1 MVQGGDKNLVPS
13 FDRKGRGD
21 RLISLIR
28 EEGLKLTGKVAL
40 VTGAAQGIGKAVALL
55 LARNG
60 ADIVVSDINLEKA
73 EETAKEIESIGR
85 KAMAIKVNVANLNDV
100 EQMVEA
106 ILEKFGKIDILV
118 NNAGITRDKL
128 ILRMTEEDWDAVLN
142 VNLKG
147 TFNCTKAVVRHMSKQ
162 RSGKIVS
169 IASVVGEMGN
179 AGQANYSASKAGV
192 IGFTKTIAREFAQR
206 GINVN
211 AIAPGYIETPMT
223 EGLPEKAKEE
233 LKRLIPMERLGKP
246 EDVAEAVLFLVS
258 EASSYITGQ
267 VLNVNGGIYM

>member
-1 MVQGGDKNLVPS
+1 M
-13 FDRKGRGD
+13 
-21 RLISLIR
+21 
-28 EEGLKLTGKVAL
+28 KLTGKVAL
-40 VTGAAQGIGKAVALL
+40 VTGAAQGIGKAIALL

-60 ADIVVSDINLEKA
+60 ADLVVSDINLEKA
-73 EETAKEIESIGR
+73 EETAKEIGAIGP
-85 KAMAIKVNVANLNDV
+85 KAMAVKVDVANLSDV
-100 EQMVEA
+100 EQMVGG
-106 ILEKFGKIDILV
+106 ILEKLAKIDILV

-128 ILRMTEEDWDAVLN
+128 ILRMTEEDWDAVLG

-147 TFNCTKAVVRHMSKQ
+147 TFNCTKAVLRHMAKQ
-162 RSGKIVS
+162 RSGKIVN

-192 IGFTKTIAREFAQR
+192 IGLTKTIAREYAQR

-211 AIAPGYIETPMT
+211 AVAPGYIETPMT
-223 EGLPEKAKEE
+223 EALPEKAKEE
-233 LKRLIPMERLGKP
+233 LKKLIPMERLGKP

-258 EASSYITGQ
+258 EESSYMTGQ

>member
-1 MVQGGDKNLVPS
+1 LIGGV
-13 FDRKGRGD
+13 RTEGR
-21 RLISLIR
+21 
-28 EEGLKLTGKVAL
+28 LKLAGRVAL

-73 EETAKEIESIGR
+73 EDTAKEIQSIGR
-85 KAMAIKVNVANLNDV
+85 KALAVKGDVANWSDV
-100 EQMVEA
+100 ERMVEG
-106 ILEKFGKIDILV
+106 ILEKFAKIDILV

-128 ILRMTEEDWDAVLN
+128 ILRMTEEDWDAVLD

-147 TFNCTKAVVRHMSKQ
+147 TFHCTKAVVRHMAKQ
-162 RSGKIVS
+162 RSGKIVN

-192 IGFTKTIAREFAQR
+192 IGLTKTIAREFAQR
-206 GINVN
+206 GININ

-223 EGLPEKAKEE
+223 EALPEKAKEE
-233 LKRLIPMERLGKP
+233 LKKLIPMERLGKP

-258 EASSYITGQ
+258 EESSYITGQ

>member
-1 MVQGGDKNLVPS
+1 
-13 FDRKGRGD
+13 
-21 RLISLIR
+21 
-28 EEGLKLTGKVAL
+28 LKLAGKVAL

-60 ADIVVSDINLEKA
+60 ADMVVSDINLERA
-73 EETAKEIESIGR
+73 EETAKEVQTLGR
-85 KAMAIKVNVANLNDV
+85 KALAIKVDVAKLGDV
-100 EQMVEA
+100 EKMVEA
-106 ILEKFGKIDILV
+106 ILAQFGKVDILV
-118 NNAGITRDKL
+118 NNAGIARDKL

-142 VNLKG
+142 INLKG
-147 TFNCTKAVVRHMSKQ
+147 TFNCTKAIVRHMSKQ
-162 RSGKIVS
+162 KSGKIVN

-179 AGQANYSASKAGV
+179 AGQGNYAASKAGV

-223 EGLPEKAKEE
+223 DALPEKAKEE
-233 LKRLIPMERLGKP
+233 LKRLIPMDRLGQP

-258 EASSYITGQ
+258 ESANYITGQ

>member
-1 MVQGGDKNLVPS
+1 M
-13 FDRKGRGD
+13 
-21 RLISLIR
+21 
-28 EEGLKLTGKVAL
+28 KLTGKVAL
-40 VTGAAQGIGKAVALL
+40 VTGAAQGIGKAIALL

-60 ADIVVSDINLEKA
+60 ADLVVSDINLEKA
-73 EETAKEIESIGR
+73 EETAKEIRAIGP
-85 KAMAIKVNVANLNDV
+85 KAMAVKVDVANWSDV
-100 EQMVEA
+100 ERMVTG
-106 ILEKFGKIDILV
+106 ILEKLAKIDILV

-128 ILRMTEEDWDAVLN
+128 ILRMTEEDWDAVLG

-147 TFNCTKAVVRHMSKQ
+147 TFNCTKAVVRHMAKQ
-162 RSGKIVS
+162 RSGKIVN

-192 IGFTKTIAREFAQR
+192 IGLTKTIAREYAQR

-223 EGLPEKAKEE
+223 EALPEKAKEE
-233 LKRLIPMERLGKP
+233 LRKLIPMERLGKP

-258 EASSYITGQ
+258 EESSYITGQ

>member
-1 MVQGGDKNLVPS
+1 M
-13 FDRKGRGD
+13 
-21 RLISLIR
+21 
-28 EEGLKLTGKVAL
+28 KLTGKVAL

-55 LARNG
+55 LARHG

-73 EETAKEIESIGR
+73 EETAKEIESIGQ
-85 KAMAIKVNVANLNDV
+85 KAMAIKVNVASLNDV
-100 EQMVEA
+100 ERMVEA
-106 ILEKFGKIDILV
+106 VLKKFGKIDILV

-128 ILRMTEEDWDAVLN
+128 ILRMTEEDWDTVLN

-147 TFNCTKAVVRHMSKQ
+147 TFNCTKAVVRHMAKQ

-179 AGQANYSASKAGV
+179 AGQVNYAASKAGV
-192 IGFTKTIAREFAQR
+192 IGLTKTIAREFAKR

-223 EGLPEKAKEE
+223 EVLSDKVKEE

-246 EDVAEAVLFLVS
+246 EDVAEAVLFLVIEES
-258 EASSYITGQ
+258 NYITGQ

>member
-1 MVQGGDKNLVPS
+1 
-13 FDRKGRGD
+13 
-21 RLISLIR
+21 
-28 EEGLKLTGKVAL
+28 LKLAGKVAL

-73 EETAKEIESIGR
+73 EETAKEVQVLGR
-85 KAMAIKVNVANLNDV
+85 KALAIKVDVAKSDDV
-100 EQMVEA
+100 DKMVQA
-106 ILEKFGKIDILV
+106 ILAQFGHIDILI
-118 NNAGITRDKL
+118 NNAGIARDKL
-128 ILRMTEEDWDAVLN
+128 ILRMTEEDWDVVLN
-142 VNLKG
+142 INLKG
-147 TFNCTKAVVRHMSKQ
+147 TFNCTKAVVRRMSKQ
-162 RSGKIVS
+162 KSGKIVN

-179 AGQANYSASKAGV
+179 AGQGNYAASKAGV

-223 EGLPEKAKEE
+223 DALPDKVKED
-233 LKRLIPMERLGKP
+233 LKRLIPMDRLGKP

-258 EASSYITGQ
+258 ESANYITGQ

>member
-1 MVQGGDKNLVPS
+1 M
-13 FDRKGRGD
+13 
-21 RLISLIR
+21 
-28 EEGLKLTGKVAL
+28 KLTGKVAL
-40 VTGAAQGIGKAVALL
+40 VTGAAQGIGRAISLL

-60 ADIVVSDINLEKA
+60 ADIVVSDINLEKV
-73 EETAKEIESIGR
+73 EETAKEISAIGP
-85 KAMAIKVNVANLNDV
+85 KAMAVKVDVSNLSDV
-100 EQMVEA
+100 ERMVEG
-106 ILEKFGKIDILV
+106 ILEKLAKIDILV

-128 ILRMTEEDWDAVLN
+128 ILRMTEEDWDAVLS

-147 TFNCTKAVVRHMSKQ
+147 TFNCTKAVIRHMAKQ
-162 RSGKIVS
+162 RSGKIVN

-192 IGFTKTIAREFAQR
+192 IGLTKTIAREYAQR

-223 EGLPEKAKEE
+223 EALPEKAKEE
-233 LKRLIPMERLGKP
+233 LKKLIPMERLGKP
-246 EDVAEAVLFLVS
+246 EDVAEAALFLVS
-258 EASSYITGQ
+258 EESSYITGQ

>member
-1 MVQGGDKNLVPS
+1 
-13 FDRKGRGD
+13 
-21 RLISLIR
+21 
-28 EEGLKLTGKVAL
+28 LKLSGKVAL
-40 VTGAAQGIGKAVALL
+40 VTGAAQGIGRAIALF
-55 LARNG
+55 LARSG

-73 EETAKEIESIGR
+73 EETAKEIRAIGP
-85 KAMAIKVNVANLNDV
+85 KAMAVKVDVANLSDV
-100 EQMVEA
+100 ERMVEA
-106 ILEKFGKIDILV
+106 ILEKLAKIDILV

-128 ILRMTEEDWDAVLN
+128 VLRMTEEDWDAVLG
-142 VNLKG
+142 VNLKE
-147 TFNCTKAVVRHMSKQ
+147 TFNCTKAVLRHMAKQ
-162 RSGKIVS
+162 RSGKIVN

-192 IGFTKTIAREFAQR
+192 IGLTKTIAREYAQR

-223 EGLPEKAKEE
+223 DALPEKAKEE
-233 LKRLIPMERLGKP
+233 LRKLIPMERLGKP

-258 EASSYITGQ
+258 EESSYVTGQ

>member
-1 MVQGGDKNLVPS
+1 M
-13 FDRKGRGD
+13 
-21 RLISLIR
+21 
-28 EEGLKLTGKVAL
+28 KLTGKVAL
-40 VTGAAQGIGKAVALL
+40 VTGAAQGIGRAIALL

-73 EETAKEIESIGR
+73 EETAKEIRAIGP
-85 KAMAIKVNVANLNDV
+85 KATAVRVDVSNLSDV
-100 EQMVEA
+100 ERMVEA
-106 ILEKFGKIDILV
+106 IIEKLAKIDILV

-128 ILRMTEEDWDAVLN
+128 ILRMTEEDWDAVLG

-147 TFNCTKAVVRHMSKQ
+147 TFNCTKTVIRHMAKQ
-162 RSGKIVS
+162 RSGKIVN

-192 IGFTKTIAREFAQR
+192 IGLTKTIAREYAQR

-223 EGLPEKAKEE
+223 DALPEKAKEE
-233 LKRLIPMERLGKP
+233 LKKLIPMERLGKP
-246 EDVAEAVLFLVS
+246 EDVAEAVLFLVC
-258 EASSYITGQ
+258 EESSYITGQ

>member
-1 MVQGGDKNLVPS
+1 MGEEL
-13 FDRKGRGD
+13 
-21 RLISLIR
+21 RLA
-28 EEGLKLTGKVAL
+28 GKVAL
-40 VTGAAQGIGKAVALL
+40 VTGAAQGIGRAIALL
-55 LARNG
+55 LAQNG

-73 EETAKEIESIGR
+73 EETAKEIEGTGQR
-85 KAMAIKVNVANLNDV
+85 AMAIKVDV
-100 EQMVEA
+100 VHSEEVERMVQT
-106 ILEKFGKIDILV
+106 ILERFGHIDILV
-118 NNAGITRDKL
+118 NNAGIARDKL

-179 AGQANYSASKAGV
+179 VGQANYSASKAGV

-223 EGLPEKAKEE
+223 DALPEKAKEE
-233 LKRLIPMERLGKP
+233 LRRLIPMDRLGRP
-246 EDVAEAVLFLVS
+246 EDVAEALLFLVS
-258 EASSYITGQ
+258 ETSSYITGQ

>member
-1 MVQGGDKNLVPS
+1 M
-13 FDRKGRGD
+13 
-21 RLISLIR
+21 
-28 EEGLKLTGKVAL
+28 KLAGKVAL

-73 EETAKEIESIGR
+73 EETAKEVQALGR
-85 KAMAIKVNVANLNDV
+85 KALATKVDVATLGDV
-100 EQMVEA
+100 EKMVEA
-106 ILEKFGKIDILV
+106 ILAQFGKVDILV
-118 NNAGITRDKL
+118 NNAGIARDKL

-142 VNLKG
+142 INLKG

-162 RSGKIVS
+162 RSGKIVN

-179 AGQANYSASKAGV
+179 AGQGNYAASKAGV

-211 AIAPGYIETPMT
+211 AIAPGYIQTPMT
-223 EGLPEKAKEE
+223 DALPDKAKEE
-233 LKRLIPMERLGKP
+233 LKRLIPMDRLGNP

-258 EASSYITGQ
+258 EASSYITGH

>member
-1 MVQGGDKNLVPS
+1 LKLE
-13 FDRKGRGD
+13 KK
-21 RLISLIR
+21 
-28 EEGLKLTGKVAL
+28 LKLTGKVAI
-40 VTGAAQGIGKAVALL
+40 VTGAAQGIGRSIAML

-73 EETAKEIESIGR
+73 EETAKEIESIGS
-85 KAMAIKVNVANLNDV
+85 KAMAVKVNVANLKDV

-118 NNAGITRDKL
+118 NNAGIARDKL
-128 ILRMTEEDWDAVLN
+128 ILRMTEEDWDAVLD

-147 TFNCTKAVVRHMSKQ
+147 TFNCTKVVVRHMAKQ

-192 IGFTKTIAREFAQR
+192 IGLTKTIAREFAQR

-211 AIAPGYIETPMT
+211 AVAPGYIETPMT
-223 EGLPEKAKEE
+223 EILPEKVKEE
-233 LKRLIPMERLGKP
+233 LKSLIPMERLGKP
-246 EDVAEAVLFLVS
+246 EDVAEAVLFLVFEES
-258 EASSYITGQ
+258 NYITGQ

>member
-1 MVQGGDKNLVPS
+1 M
-13 FDRKGRGD
+13 
-21 RLISLIR
+21 
-28 EEGLKLTGKVAL
+28 KLAGKVAL
-40 VTGAAQGIGKAVALL
+40 VTGGAQGIGKAVALL

-73 EETAKEIESIGR
+73 EETAKEVQTLGR
-85 KAMAIKVNVANLNDV
+85 KALALKVDVATFGDV
-100 EQMVEA
+100 EKMVEA
-106 ILEKFGKIDILV
+106 ILSQFGHVDILV
-118 NNAGITRDKL
+118 NNAGIARDKL

-142 VNLKG
+142 INLKG

-162 RSGKIVS
+162 KSGKIVN

-179 AGQANYSASKAGV
+179 AGQGNYAASKAGV

-211 AIAPGYIETPMT
+211 AIAPGYIVTPMT
-223 EGLPEKAKEE
+223 DALPDKAKEE
-233 LKRLIPMERLGKP
+233 LKRLIPMDRLGRP

-258 EASSYITGQ
+258 ESANYITGQ

>member
-1 MVQGGDKNLVPS
+1 MK
-13 FDRKGRGD
+13 
-21 RLISLIR
+21 
-28 EEGLKLTGKVAL
+28 LKGKVAL
-40 VTGAAQGIGKAVALL
+40 VTGAAQGIGRSVALL

-60 ADIVVSDINLEKA
+60 ADVVISDINLEKA
-73 EETAKEIESIGR
+73 EETAKEIESLGQ
-85 KAMAIKVNVANLNDV
+85 KAMAVKVDVAHFTEV
-100 EQMVEA
+100 EQMVGT
-106 ILEKFGKIDILV
+106 ILEQFGKIDILI

-147 TFNCTKAVVRHMSKQ
+147 TFHCTKAVIRHMAKQ

-192 IGFTKTIAREFAQR
+192 IGLTKTIAREFAQR

-211 AIAPGYIETPMT
+211 AVAPGYIETPMT
-223 EGLPEKAKEE
+223 EVLPERVKEE

-258 EASSYITGQ
+258 EESNYITGQ

>member
-1 MVQGGDKNLVPS
+1 M
-13 FDRKGRGD
+13 
-21 RLISLIR
+21 
-28 EEGLKLTGKVAL
+28 EEGLKLAGKVAL
-40 VTGAAQGIGKAVALL
+40 ITGAAQGIGKAVALL

-73 EETAKEIESIGR
+73 EETAREIEAIGV
-85 KAMAIKVNVANLNDV
+85 KAMAVKVNVASLDDV
-100 EQMVEA
+100 EHMTGA

-128 ILRMTEEDWDAVLN
+128 ILRMTEEDWNAVLD

-147 TFNCTKAVVRHMSKQ
+147 TFHCTKTVVRHMARQ

-179 AGQANYSASKAGV
+179 AGQVNYAASKAGV
-192 IGFTKTIAREFAQR
+192 IGLTKTIAREFAQR

-223 EGLPEKAKEE
+223 EGLPEKVKEE
-233 LKRLIPMERLGKP
+233 LMRLIPMERLGKP
-246 EDVAEAVLFLVS
+246 EDIAEAVLFLVS
-258 EASSYITGQ
+258 EESNYITGH
-267 VLNVNGGIYM
+267 VLKVNGGIYM

>member
-1 MVQGGDKNLVPS
+1 M
-13 FDRKGRGD
+13 
-21 RLISLIR
+21 
-28 EEGLKLTGKVAL
+28 KLSGKVAL
-40 VTGAAQGIGKAVALL
+40 VTGAAQGIGKAIALL

-60 ADIVVSDINLEKA
+60 ADIAVSDINLEKA
-73 EETAKEIESIGR
+73 EETAKEISAIGP
-85 KAMAIKVNVANLNDV
+85 KAMAVKVDVANLSDV
-100 EQMVEA
+100 ERMVEG
-106 ILEKFGKIDILV
+106 ILEKLAKIDILV

-128 ILRMTEEDWDAVLN
+128 VLRMTEEDWDAVLG

-147 TFNCTKAVVRHMSKQ
+147 TFNCTKAVLRHMAKQ
-162 RSGKIVS
+162 RSGKIVN

-192 IGFTKTIAREFAQR
+192 IGLTKTIAKEYAQR

-223 EGLPEKAKEE
+223 EALPEKAKEE
-233 LKRLIPMERLGKP
+233 LRKLIPMERLGRP

-258 EASSYITGQ
+258 EESSYITGQ

>member
-1 MVQGGDKNLVPS
+1 M
-13 FDRKGRGD
+13 
-21 RLISLIR
+21 
-28 EEGLKLTGKVAL
+28 EEGLKLTGRVAL

-73 EETAKEIESIGR
+73 EETANEINSIGR
-85 KAMAIKVNVANLNDV
+85 KALAVKVDVANWNDV
-100 EQMVEA
+100 EQMVEV
-106 ILEKFGKIDILV
+106 ILEKFAKIDILV

-128 ILRMTEEDWDAVLN
+128 ILRMTDEDWDAVLN

-147 TFNCTKAVVRHMSKQ
+147 TFHCTKAVVRHMAKQ
-162 RSGKIVS
+162 RSGKIVN

-192 IGFTKTIAREFAQR
+192 IGLTKTIAREFAQR
-206 GINVN
+206 GININ

-223 EGLPEKAKEE
+223 EALPEKAKEE

-258 EASSYITGQ
+258 EESNYITGQ

>member
-1 MVQGGDKNLVPS
+1 
-13 FDRKGRGD
+13 
-21 RLISLIR
+21 
-28 EEGLKLTGKVAL
+28 
-40 VTGAAQGIGKAVALL
+40 VALL
-55 LARNG
+55 LARHG
-60 ADIVVSDINLEKA
+60 ADIVVADINLERA
-73 EETAKEIESIGR
+73 EETVKEIQGLGR
-85 KAMAIKVNVANLNDV
+85 RAIAMKVDVANLDQV
-100 EQMVEA
+100 ERMVEA

-118 NNAGITRDKL
+118 NNAGIARDKL
-128 ILRMTEEDWDAVLN
+128 VLRMTEEDWDAVLN
-142 VNLKG
+142 INLKG
-147 TFNCTKAVVRHMSKQ
+147 TFHCTKAVVRHMSKQ

-179 AGQANYSASKAGV
+179 AGQANYAASKAGV

-223 EGLPEKAKEE
+223 DALPEKAKEE
-233 LKRLIPMERLGKP
+233 LKRLIPTERLGKP

>member
-1 MVQGGDKNLVPS
+1 MRWKTLE
-13 FDRKGRGD
+13 
-21 RLISLIR
+21 LA
-28 EEGLKLTGKVAL
+28 GKVAL
-40 VTGAAQGIGKAVALL
+40 ITGAAQGIGRAVALL

-73 EETAKEIESIGR
+73 QETAKEIEAIGR
-85 KAMAIKVNVANLNDV
+85 RAMAINVNVVNLEEV
-100 EQMVEA
+100 ERMVQA
-106 ILEKFGKIDILV
+106 ILEEFKQIDILV

-128 ILRMTEEDWDAVLN
+128 ILRMTEEDWEAVLN

-147 TFNCTKAVVRHMSKQ
+147 TFNCTKAVIRYMSKQ
-162 RSGKIVS
+162 KSGKIVN

-192 IGFTKTIAREFAQR
+192 IGFTKTIAREFALR

-223 EGLPEKAKEE
+223 EALSEKVKEE
-233 LKRLIPMERLGKP
+233 LKRMIPMERLGRP
-246 EDVAEAVLFLVS
+246 EDVAEGVLFLVS

>member
-1 MVQGGDKNLVPS
+1 M
-13 FDRKGRGD
+13 
-21 RLISLIR
+21 LISFIR
-28 EEGLKLTGKVAL
+28 EKGLKLKGRVAL
-40 VTGAAQGIGKAVALL
+40 ITGAAQGIGKSVALL
-55 LARNG
+55 LAQNG

-73 EETAKEIESIGR
+73 EETAKEIESMGS
-85 KAMAIKVNVANLNDV
+85 KAIAIKVDVANLKDV
-100 EQMVEA
+100 EQMVES

-147 TFNCTKAVVRHMSKQ
+147 TFNCTKTVVRHMAKQ

-179 AGQANYSASKAGV
+179 AGQVNYSASKAGV
-192 IGFTKTIAREFAQR
+192 IGLTKTIAREFAQR
-206 GINVN
+206 RINVN

-223 EGLPEKAKEE
+223 EVLPEKVKEE

-258 EASSYITGQ
+258 EESNYITGH

>member
-1 MVQGGDKNLVPS
+1 M
-13 FDRKGRGD
+13 
-21 RLISLIR
+21 
-28 EEGLKLTGKVAL
+28 AL

-73 EETAKEIESIGR
+73 GETAREIEATGR
-85 KAMAIKVNVANLNDV
+85 RAMPIKVDVANSGDV
-100 EQMVEA
+100 ERMVQT
-106 ILEKFGKIDILV
+106 ILEQFGQIDILI
-118 NNAGITRDKL
+118 NNAGIARDKL
-128 ILRMTEEDWDAVLN
+128 ILRMTEEDWDAVLDI
-142 VNLKG
+142 NLKG
-147 TFNCTKAVVRHMSKQ
+147 TFNCTKAVVKHMSKQ
-162 RSGKIVS
+162 RSGKIVN

-211 AIAPGYIETPMT
+211 AIAPGYIQTPMT
-223 EGLPEKAKEE
+223 EALPEKAKDE
-233 LKRLIPMERLGKP
+233 LKRMIPMERLGQP
-246 EDVAEAVLFLVS
+246 EDVAGAVLFLVS
-258 EASSYITGQ
+258 EAASYITGH

>member
-1 MVQGGDKNLVPS
+1 VD
-13 FDRKGRGD
+13 DR
-21 RLISLIR
+21 R
-28 EEGLKLTGKVAL
+28 EALELTGKVAL

-60 ADIVVSDINLEKA
+60 ADLVVSDINLEKA
-73 EETAKEIESIGR
+73 QETAKEIQAVGR
-85 KAMAIKVNVANLNDV
+85 EALAVKVDVANLEDV
-100 EQMVEA
+100 ERMVQA
-106 ILEKFGKIDILV
+106 ILEQFHQIDILV

-128 ILRMTEEDWDAVLN
+128 ILRMNEEDWDVVLD

-147 TFNCTKAVVRHMSKQ
+147 TFNCTKVVIRHMSKQ
-162 RSGKIVS
+162 KSGKIVN

-223 EGLPEKAKEE
+223 NGLPEKVKEE
-233 LKRLIPMERLGKP
+233 LKRMIPLERLGRP

-258 EASSYITGQ
+258 GASHYITGQ

>member
-1 MVQGGDKNLVPS
+1 M
-13 FDRKGRGD
+13 
-21 RLISLIR
+21 
-28 EEGLKLTGKVAL
+28 EERLKLAGKVAL
-40 VTGAAQGIGKAVALL
+40 ITGAAQGIGKAVALL
-55 LARNG
+55 LARHG
-60 ADIVVSDINLEKA
+60 ADIVVADINLERA
-73 EETAKEIESIGR
+73 EETVKEIQGLGR
-85 KAMAIKVNVANLNDV
+85 RAIAMKVDVANLDQV
-100 EQMVEA
+100 ERMVEA

-118 NNAGITRDKL
+118 NNAGIARDKL
-128 ILRMTEEDWDAVLN
+128 VLRMTEEDWDAVLN
-142 VNLKG
+142 INLKG
-147 TFNCTKAVVRHMSKQ
+147 TFHCTKAVVRHMSKQ

-179 AGQANYSASKAGV
+179 AGQANYAASKAGV

-223 EGLPEKAKEE
+223 DALPEKAKEE
-233 LKRLIPMERLGKP
+233 LKRLIPTERLGQP